1 MYPFGSYHAIERGDT
16 MTYRNNFTL
25 PVELLEQIAVEVFYV
40 LPDLIKIIG
49 NAAVS
54 IRSWKPK
61 YSLFM
66 HLFFRC
72 RIRSLDAEASVLWM
86 PDSSCGGSHAA
97 GTKSLADSLINN
109 VR

>member
-1 MYPFGSYHAIERGDT
+1 
-16 MTYRNNFTL
+16 MTDRNNFTL
-25 PVELLEQIAVEVFYV
+25 PVELLEQIAFDSFDV

-54 IRSWKPK
+54 IRSWMPK

-72 RIRSLDAEASVLWM
+72 RI
-86 PDSSCGGSHAA
+86 PAA
-97 GTKSLADSLINN
+97 AAPTPPAPSPSQTP
-109 VR
+109 